1 MIAWRQ
7 MVHGH
12 EGLAPEA
19 LPGLRAREN
28 DSILQALKES
38 KGCCLST
45 PEEGFGLCRSNLME
59 TE

>member
-1 MIAWRQ
+1 

-19 LPGLRAREN
+19 LPGLRAPGN

-45 PEEGFGLCRSNLME
+45 PEEGVGLCRSNLME